1 MKRERGATPR
11 ADRLTIARA
20 LREMAGL
27 LEVSGQ
33 EPFKARA
40 YSRGAEVLERLDS
53 DLGELVEA
61 RRLTDLPGIGPA
73 LAAMITELYQ
83 TGRSQ
88 TLEEQR
94 QRVPAVA
101 LELSRIPRLGLD
113 KIAALHEALGIL
125 TIEDLEAACVA
136 GRVRTIK
143 GMGEKTERRILE
155 AIRRLREPEAQRVLL
170 PEALTASDSMRAHL
184 RRARGAAIVETA
196 GELRRWTESIDE
208 LSLVV
213 GSDRPSDT
221 MKDALQAPMLAE
233 VTSHDKT
240 TFEGRLA
247 TGLPVRVHVVQ
258 RSAYATA
265 LLRATGSEAHVQ
277 HLERLARERGLR
289 LTGES
294 EAEIYRRLGLPF
306 IPPELRADEGEIEA
320 AMSGAL
326 PADLVTAEDLRGLVH
341 CHTVF
346 SDGQHTV
353 EQMARAADAL
363 GMEYMTITDHSPA
376 AAYAG
381 GLTVDRLKAQWEEIA
396 RVQETVSVR
405 LLRGTESDILA
416 DGSLDYPDAI
426 LAELDVI
433 IASIHRRH
441 RMDAGQMTDRLV
453 RTMALPCFKI
463 WGHALGRLVLSRP
476 PVECRVEDV
485 LDAVAAGRA
494 AVEINGDPRRLDL
507 APRWLRAARER
518 GISFVVSTDAH
529 AVAELGNVRYG
540 VPMARRGWVR
550 RDEVLN
556 TRSAAEFARSVSP
569 TGRT

>member
-1 MKRERGATPR
+1 MKEERDATPR

-27 LEVSGQ
+27 LDASGQ
-33 EPFKARA
+33 ETFKARA
-40 YSRGAEVLERLDS
+40 YARGAEVLERLDA
-53 DLGELVEA
+53 DLGALVDQ
-61 RRLTDLPGIGPA
+61 RRLTTLPGIGPA
-73 LAAMITELYQ
+73 LAAMITDLYE

-113 KIAALHEALGIL
+113 KIAALHASLGVK
-125 TIEDLEAACVA
+125 TIDDLEAACVA
-136 GRVRTIK
+136 GRVRSVK

-155 AIRRLREPEAQRVLL
+155 AIRRLRNPEAQRVLL
-170 PEALTASDSMRAHL
+170 PEALAVADAMGAHL
-184 RRARGAAIVETA
+184 KKGPTAAAEAA
-196 GELRRWTESIDE
+196 GDLRRWAESIDE

-213 GSDRPSDT
+213 TADRPSDT
-221 MKDALQAPMLAE
+221 LKHALRAPLLAD
-233 VTSHDKT
+233 VTSRGKQS
-240 TFEGRLA
+240 FQGRLA
-247 TGLPVRVHVVQ
+247 GGLPIRVQVVS
-258 RSAYATA
+258 RAAYAAT
-265 LLRATGSEAHVQ
+265 LLRATGSAAHVE
-277 HLERLARERGLR
+277 HLERLAQARGVR
-289 LTGES
+289 LEGES
-294 EAEIYRRLGLPF
+294 EADIYQRLGLPF
-306 IPPELRADEGEIEA
+306 IPPELREGEGEIEA
-320 AMSGAL
+320 AMAGAL
-326 PADLVTAEDLRGLVH
+326 PGDLVTADDLKGLVH
-341 CHTVF
+341 CHTVY

-396 RVQETVSVR
+396 RVQERVSVR

-426 LAELDVI
+426 LEQLDVV

-441 RMDAGQMTDRLV
+441 RMDVNQMTERLV

-463 WGHALGRLVLSRP
+463 WGHALGRLILSRP
-476 PVECRVEDV
+476 PVECRVEEV
-485 LDAVAAGRA
+485 LDAAAAGRA
-494 AVEINGDPRRLDL
+494 AVEINGDPKRLDL
-507 APRWLRAARER
+507 PPRWLKAARER
-518 GISFVVSTDAH
+518 RLRFVVSTDAH
-529 AVAELGNVRYG
+529 AVGELGNVRYG
-540 VPMARRGWVR
+540 IPMARRGWVR

-556 TRSAAEFARSVSP
+556 TRNAAEFVRAVAP
-569 TGRT
+569 AGRR

>member
-1 MKRERGATPR
+1 MKEERDATPR

-27 LEVSGQ
+27 LDASGQ
-33 EPFKARA
+33 ETFKARA
-40 YSRGAEVLERLDS
+40 YARGAEVLERLDA
-53 DLGELVEA
+53 DLGALVDQ
-61 RRLTDLPGIGPA
+61 RRLTTLPGIGPA
-73 LAAMITELYQ
+73 LAAMITDLYE

-113 KIAALHEALGIL
+113 KIAALHAALGVK
-125 TIEDLEAACVA
+125 TIDDLEAACVA
-136 GRVRTIK
+136 GRVRTVK

-155 AIRRLREPEAQRVLL
+155 AIRRLRSPEAQRVLL
-170 PEALTASDSMRAHL
+170 PEALAVADAMGAHL
-184 RRARGAAIVETA
+184 KKAPAAAEAA
-196 GELRRWTESIDE
+196 GDLRRWAESIDE

-213 GSDRPSDT
+213 AADRPSDT
-221 MKDALQAPMLAE
+221 LKHALRAPLLAD
-233 VTSHDKT
+233 VTSRGKES
-240 TFEGRLA
+240 FQGRLA
-247 TGLPVRVHVVQ
+247 SGLPIRIQVVS
-258 RSAYATA
+258 RAAYAAT
-265 LLRATGSEAHVQ
+265 LLRATGSAAHVE
-277 HLERLARERGLR
+277 HLERLARARGVR
-289 LTGES
+289 LEGET
-294 EAEIYRRLGLPF
+294 EADIYRRLGLPF
-306 IPPELRADEGEIEA
+306 IPPELREGEGEIEA
-320 AMSGAL
+320 AMAGAL
-326 PADLVTAEDLRGLVH
+326 PADLVTAEDLKGLVH
-341 CHTVF
+341 CHTVY

-396 RVQETVSVR
+396 RVQEQVSVR

-426 LAELDVI
+426 LEQLDVV

-441 RMDAGQMTDRLV
+441 RMDVNQMTERLV

-463 WGHALGRLVLSRP
+463 WGHALGRLILSRP
-476 PVECRVEDV
+476 PVECRVEEI
-485 LDAVAAGRA
+485 LDAAAAGRA
-494 AVEINGDPRRLDL
+494 AVEINGDPKRLDL
-507 APRWLRAARER
+507 PPRWLKAARER
-518 GISFVVSTDAH
+518 RLSFVVSTDAH
-529 AVAELGNVRYG
+529 SVGELGNVRYG
-540 VPMARRGWVR
+540 IPMARRGWIR

-556 TRSAAEFARSVSP
+556 TRNAAEFVQAVAP
-569 TGRT
+569 AGRR